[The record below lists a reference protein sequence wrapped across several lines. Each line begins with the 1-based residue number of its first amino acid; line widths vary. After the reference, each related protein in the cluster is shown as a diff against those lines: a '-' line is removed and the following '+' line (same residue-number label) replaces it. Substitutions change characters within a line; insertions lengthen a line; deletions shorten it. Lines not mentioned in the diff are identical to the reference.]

1 MSRVAALSGHKAA
14 VWLAVGAGL
23 ALVIAANWHLV
34 YVATMS
40 QPDCVPHVR
49 QSDGSA
55 DTFRAA
61 VSSCTVK

>member
-1 MSRVAALSGHKAA
+1 MNAVAALFGRKTT

-23 ALVIAANWHLV
+23 ALIAAANWHLV

-55 DTFRAA
+55 DSFRAA

>member
-1 MSRVAALSGHKAA
+1 MSAVAALFGRKAA

-23 ALVIAANWHLV
+23 ALVGAANWHLV

>member
-1 MSRVAALSGHKAA
+1 MSAATASSGRRAAIWLAIGAAL
-14 VWLAVGAGL
+14 
-23 ALVIAANWHLV
+23 ALLGAANWHLV
-34 YVATMS
+34 YVAIAS